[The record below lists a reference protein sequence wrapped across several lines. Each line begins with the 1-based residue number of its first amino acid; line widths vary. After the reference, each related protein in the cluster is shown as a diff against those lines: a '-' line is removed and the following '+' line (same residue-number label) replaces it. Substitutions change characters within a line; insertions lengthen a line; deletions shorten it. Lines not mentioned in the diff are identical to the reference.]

1 MVETTD
7 TYHLT
12 LLEVGRLKVKVPA
25 DLVPGESPLP
35 GLQVAVFLLCAHMA
49 EREFCCSFLFYNR
62 INSTMK
68 ASSSLPHLNLIN
80 P

>member
-1 MVETTD
+1 METTN

-25 DLVPGESPLP
+25 NSVSGESPLP

-49 EREFCCSFLFYNR
+49 EREFCCSFLFYKG
-62 INSTMK
+62 INSTMRV
-68 ASSSLPHLNLIN
+68 SSSLPYLNLIN